1 MEYAGQHMEEILK
14 RFEQQDIFIDCFK
27 LLERWKDVPHSR
39 IKEAVDLGIL
49 FPFTRSFDYKTCE
62 AINLPVVFSSICD
75 SDGDCSIDV
84 EEATRQDIVF
94 SLANVLLLENKYPKV
109 FTPKAL
115 DKDANE
121 DNALA
126 MSLIARNEELSLENN
141 TLRIQYSDKINELN
155 ETVSKLNRAKH
166 ELEYLESKLSDY
178 RKALAQKADNILP
191 CIGHGGCRF
200 ICDELRKGVKEK
212 DLSDRLC
219 NNFYLPYYAV
229 GFLLCPDYKFE
240 KEPGLEYNTT
250 DTKGNKRRRYGGY
263 YNAIMGR
270 SNKQEKENSGVE

>member
-1 MEYAGQHMEEILK
+1 MEEILK
-14 RFEQQDIFIDCFK
+14 RFEQQDSFIDCFK
-27 LLERWKDVPHSR
+27 LLERWKDVPHFR

-49 FPFTRSFDYKTCE
+49 FPFTRSFDHKTCE

-109 FTPKAL
+109 FTPKAR
-115 DKDANE
+115 DKDTNE
-121 DNALA
+121 NNAFT
-126 MSLIARNEELSLENN
+126 MSLISRNEELSLENN

-155 ETVSKLNRAKH
+155 ETVSKLNRARH

-200 ICDELRKGVKEK
+200 ICDELRKGIKEK
-212 DLSDRLC
+212 KVAERLYAKLGVKSKSAIGFVLC
-219 NNFYLPYYAV
+219 TNSKLENELALENNSK
-229 GFLLCPDYKFE
+229 D
-240 KEPGLEYNTT
+240 
-250 DTKGNKRRRYGGY
+250 DMSNKRKRLEGY
-263 YNAIMGR
+263 CDSIMGYP
-270 SNKQEKENSGVE
+270 NKQKKENSGVEQ

>member
-1 MEYAGQHMEEILK
+1 MEEILK
-14 RFEQQDIFIDCFK
+14 RFEQQDSFIDCFK
-27 LLERWKDVPHSR
+27 LLERWKDVPHFR

-49 FPFTRSFDYKTCE
+49 FPFTRSFDHKTCE

-115 DKDANE
+115 DKYANE

-141 TLRIQYSDKINELN
+141 TLRIQYSDKTNELN
-155 ETVSKLNRAKH
+155 DTISKLNRARR
-166 ELEYLESKLSDY
+166 EVEYLESKLSDY

-212 DLSDRLC
+212 ALAERLRD
-219 NNFYLPYYAV
+219 NFNISSTSAI
-229 GFLLCPDYKFE
+229 GFFLCPNNKFE
-240 KEPGLEYNTT
+240 KEPELENSIT
-250 DTKGNKRRRYGGY
+250 DTKENKRKRYVGY
-263 YNAIMGR
+263 YDSIMGYP
-270 SNKQEKENSGVE
+270 NKQKKENSGVEQ